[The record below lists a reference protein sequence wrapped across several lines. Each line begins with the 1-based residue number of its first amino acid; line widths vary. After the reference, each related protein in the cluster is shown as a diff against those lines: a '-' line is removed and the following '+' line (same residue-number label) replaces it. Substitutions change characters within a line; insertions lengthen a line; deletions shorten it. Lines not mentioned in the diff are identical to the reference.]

1 VHHVTP
7 RSKGGS
13 NELSHLITVGGKGHM
28 LVSPVPEWLI
38 TKLWNP
44 LEEIS
49 AVSEVVQNR
58 IDEVMSGSVRQQP
71 IQLA

>member
-1 VHHVTP
+1 MHHVTP

-13 NELSHLITVGGKGHM
+13 KELSNLITLCGKYHL

-49 AVSEVVQNR
+49 AASEVVQNR
-58 IDEVMSGSVRQQP
+58 IDEVMSGSVR
-71 IQLA
+71 

>member
-1 VHHVTP
+1 
-7 RSKGGS
+7 
-13 NELSHLITVGGKGHM
+13 M

-49 AVSEVVQNR
+49 AASEVVQNR
-58 IDEVMSGSVRQQP
+58 IDEVMSGSVRQQR
-71 IQLA
+71 ILLG